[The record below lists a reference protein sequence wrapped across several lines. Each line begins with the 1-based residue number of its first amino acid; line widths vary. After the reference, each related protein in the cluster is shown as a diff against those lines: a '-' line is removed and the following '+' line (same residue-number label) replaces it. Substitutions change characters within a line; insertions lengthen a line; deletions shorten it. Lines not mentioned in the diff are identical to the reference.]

1 MGQVGNII
9 ASLLS
14 IYLIILIGRLVFDFV
29 QIFARDWR
37 PSGLVLVL
45 VEGIY
50 TVTEPPLKV
59 IRRVVPPVR
68 LGQVSLDLG
77 FLILLI
83 GIQILIGV
91 FRGLSMQG

>member
-1 MGQVGNII
+1 MSEVGNII
-9 ASLLS
+9 ATLLS

-37 PSGLVLVL
+37 PHGFILII

-50 TVTEPPLKV
+50 TVTEPPLRL
-59 IRRVVPPVR
+59 IRRVVPPIR

-83 GIQILIGV
+83 GIQILMGIL
-91 FRGLSMQG
+91 RSL

>member
-1 MGQVGNII
+1 MSQIGNVI
-9 ASLLS
+9 ASILS

-37 PSGLVLVL
+37 PSGFILVV

-50 TVTEPPLKV
+50 TVTEPPLRL
-59 IRRVVPPVR
+59 IRKVVPPVR
-68 LGQVSLDLG
+68 IGQVSLDLG

-91 FRGLSMQG
+91 FRGLSVQS

>member
-1 MGQVGNII
+1 MSEVGNII
-9 ASLLS
+9 ATLLS

-37 PSGLVLVL
+37 PHGFILII

-50 TVTEPPLKV
+50 TVTEPPLRL
-59 IRRVVPPVR
+59 IRRVVPPIR

-83 GIQILIGV
+83 GIQILMGI
-91 FRGLSMQG
+91 FRSL